1 MRGYQFKFLP
11 FRRSNLKSL
20 DKSVNVMQQLEVE
33 NNERKLIPVADHSG
47 PSTKYFP
54 TVDNPQDWDHILLLH
69 YYSIT

>member
-1 MRGYQFKFLP
+1 
-11 FRRSNLKSL
+11 
-20 DKSVNVMQQLEVE
+20 MQQLEVE